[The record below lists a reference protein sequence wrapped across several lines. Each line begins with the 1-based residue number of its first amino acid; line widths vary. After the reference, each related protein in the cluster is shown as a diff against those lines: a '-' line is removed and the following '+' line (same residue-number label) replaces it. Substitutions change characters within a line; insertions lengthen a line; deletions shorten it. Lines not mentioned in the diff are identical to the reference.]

1 MVILFWYDVYKHQLW
16 HISRRSGVKLTKCDS
31 HCIFLVNVKQSSK
44 LISKLHLE
52 KIHAL
57 HYITFVLS
65 YKTNK
70 CVLSAI
76 RWCCLWRPC
85 RKKVLFKR
93 NSWTAAPSGKVFH
106 YWSSY
111 LCSATAGAASGL
123 GEGIGSLV
131 HSWAGGCSRCSQP
144 SPAGHIQSRLDSR
157 KSSQHWEKYSPPRL
171 GKIQASRSS
180 WLLNWKFLK
189 GWKL

>member
-1 MVILFWYDVYKHQLW
+1 MQFCIGFLESYMMK
-16 HISRRSGVKLTKCDS
+16 RKCWCKADTNPS
-31 HCIFLVNVKQSSK
+31 EEEVRG
-44 LISKLHLE
+44 
-52 KIHAL
+52 
-57 HYITFVLS
+57 TRVLMGGRGAMLG
-65 YKTNK
+65 K
-70 CVLSAI
+70 
-76 RWCCLWRPC
+76 PP